1 MSAMRRMLLLAILT
15 APAALL
21 AAPPAWAAFNVC
33 NKSDIPT
40 KVALGRFDGTHWTS
54 QGWWTIAPK
63 TCTRLLNGPLQ
74 ARYYYLYATDGAGGS
89 WEGKTRFCVAPGTKF
104 LTPGRNDCTVRG
116 LDQRGFFEVDT
127 GKSPEWTQTL
137 SN

>member
-104 LTPGRNDCTVRG
+104 LAPGRNDCTVRG